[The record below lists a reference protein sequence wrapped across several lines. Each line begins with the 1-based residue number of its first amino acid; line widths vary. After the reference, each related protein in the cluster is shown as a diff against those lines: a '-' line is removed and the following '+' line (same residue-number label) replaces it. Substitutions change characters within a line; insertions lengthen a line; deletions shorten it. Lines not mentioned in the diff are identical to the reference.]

1 MDKVI
6 SIIRKVLFM
15 VAAILCVYF
24 TGSNYLDMQIKSD
37 GTVYL
42 VNEYTPVYYE
52 ALSDNVGIT
61 TINGISN
68 VVINMEADGY
78 DVYKMQVDK
87 SYVDVSFTKANCPSY
102 RYYFTYP
109 EGKITFFCS
118 EYENSYIGLSYIIDK
133 KE

>member
-1 MDKVI
+1 MGKVI

-68 VVINMEADGY
+68 VVINMKADGY

-87 SYVDVSFTKANCPSY
+87 SYVDVSFTKDNCPSY

>member
-68 VVINMEADGY
+68 VVINMKADGY

-87 SYVDVSFTKANCPSY
+87 SYVDVSFTKDNYPSY